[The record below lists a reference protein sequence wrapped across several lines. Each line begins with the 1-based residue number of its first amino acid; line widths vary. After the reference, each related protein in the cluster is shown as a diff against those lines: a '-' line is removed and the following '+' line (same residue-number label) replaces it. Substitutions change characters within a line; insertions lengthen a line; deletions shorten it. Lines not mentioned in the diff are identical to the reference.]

1 MLFLPSLCTSV
12 GVIVAIIES
21 FQRRSCISTLLMK
34 VSFKIIAIFHQ
45 SPYWVFR
52 PPFWWK
58 MAIIDYWRFHLHE
71 SLVFPHH
78 ISDCSQFW
86 ISVYLSFCF
95 CDVFSPLFPH
105 HSRVKGTQ
113 DASNYSKT
121 AASLARSPAEE
132 IYTSKDS
139 EREQGTEREKESAG
153 GRILRMTEAK
163 RTSAER
169 HRMHRRDTRDW
180 NTEHKVWTYSTK
192 NTENAKS

>member
-12 GVIVAIIES
+12 GVILAIIEA
-21 FQRRSCISTLLMK
+21 FQRCSCISTLPMK
-34 VSFKIIAIFHQ
+34 VSFKIIATFHQ

-58 MAIIDYWRFHLHE
+58 MAIIDYWLFHLRE

-121 AASLARSPAEE
+121 AASLARSCWRDLHF
-132 IYTSKDS
+132 KGQR
-139 EREQGTEREKESAG
+139 ERARDRDRKREHWGE
-153 GRILRMTEAK
+153 
-163 RTSAER
+163 
-169 HRMHRRDTRDW
+169 DT
-180 NTEHKVWTYSTK
+180 
-192 NTENAKS
+192 